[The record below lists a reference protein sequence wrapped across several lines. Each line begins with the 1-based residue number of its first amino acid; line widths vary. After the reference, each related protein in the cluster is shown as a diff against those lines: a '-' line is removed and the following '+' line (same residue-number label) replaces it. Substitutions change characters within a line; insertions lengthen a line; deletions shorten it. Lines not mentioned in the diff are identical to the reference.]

1 MVLLKYEFSYFVNRG
16 MGRIRLRVRE
26 FAQEKGWT
34 LKEVSN
40 RTGVPYTTIATYA
53 KSTGMATV
61 DYTALHKMA
70 RVFDVSVEDLVE
82 ILEE

>member
-1 MVLLKYEFSYFVNRG
+1 VPL
-16 MGRIRLRVRE
+16 
-26 FAQEKGWT
+26 

-40 RTGVPYTTIATYA
+40 KLGIPYTTIATYA
-53 KSTGMATV
+53 KSPGMATV

-70 RVFDVSVEDLVE
+70 RVFDVSIEYLVE